1 MIDFIPGEVS
11 DHLPG
16 RVKAPLLRRLSA
28 MFPEMTDNEL
38 EALSAQSAALV
49 WPRLDLA
56 ALLYAATGLTSSIR
70 APRSE

>member
-16 RVKAPLLRRLSA
+16 RVKASLLRRLSA
-28 MFPEMTDNEL
+28 MFPEMTDNEI
-38 EALSAQSAALV
+38 EALSAHSAALV

-56 ALLYAATGLTSSIR
+56 ALLYAAAGLTSSVC
-70 APRSE
+70 APRPE